1 MKLTVLKLRYFFVL
15 FLFASL
21 AQVSAQDSHEE
32 IPHNEIQFIE
42 NKGQWPSVVQ
52 FQSSV
57 SGGKLWIG
65 DSSILFQLQDLSDL
79 HKAHYDLKNVE
90 NPSVKSALIQQKFL
104 GSGTDKLLMKEG
116 RSIHYYNYFLGN
128 DSTKWT
134 HDVHAYSEV
143 EYEHFYP
150 DIHLLWESEKNA
162 LKYSFFVEPGANP
175 NEIRWSYAGEF
186 NSVRIRDGRLI
197 LKTAIGE
204 IIEQRPFAYQL
215 IDGKKSPVL
224 CSYKE
229 QEGIYSY
236 ELGKYDDEFPLVIDP
251 VLVFATYN
259 GSVSDNFGMTATY
272 GNDGSAYSAGMV
284 YGNNFPIPNANSFD
298 ISPNFTSI
306 AGSYGITDVFVTK
319 YNPTGTNMLWSAFLG
334 GGDMTQGTE
343 TAHSLICDSLNNIYV
358 FGATS
363 STNFPT
369 TAGAF
374 QTTHGGGTTGANF
387 LFNGVYF
394 SGQGTDM
401 YISKIASN
409 GQNLLASTY
418 VGGSDNDGVNY
429 RSTALPYNS
438 VAAYDSLTTNYGDQF
453 RGEIMLDSLN
463 NVYIASCTRSTN
475 FPTLN
480 AFQAVKSAGQDGV
493 IFKLNAAFS
502 SLLFSSYYGGNNSD
516 ACYSVKLDTLGA
528 IVFAGGTCSTNLLGT
543 SGAYQPSFQGGKTD
557 GFVVKLV
564 PSGTSIQKASYV
576 GASNYDQVFFVEID
590 RLNQIFLLGQSVG
603 GTFPV
608 NNAPYS
614 NPGSSQF
621 ILKLNPNLTTNLA
634 STVLGNGSPSI
645 NISPAA
651 FLVDICGN
659 MYVSGWGANILQS
672 VPISGMPISPNAF
685 QSTTTGFDFYL
696 MVVQNDF
703 SGLLYGSYIGG
714 SLAQEHV
721 DGGTSRFDKNGVVYQ
736 SVCGGCGAHSD
747 FPTSPGAWSS
757 SNNSSN
763 CNNLVFKFDFQLIPS
778 ASFTTNN
785 VAGCTDLTVDFQNTS
800 TQLDSYLWDFGNGD
814 TTSVIFNPSIT
825 YTQAG
830 TYNVNLYVTDSVCL
844 LTDTANIQVLVLD
857 SIQLNVLD
865 TISLCSSNPFELVAF
880 HNGTGTQFIWS
891 QSVNLT
897 NPLNNP
903 NDSTATVAT
912 PGWYFIEV
920 SNPYCSKMDSVFLA
934 FDVPLQAFFSIDDT
948 LGCAPFT
955 VNLNNSSTFTTDF
968 LWDLGNGT
976 LDSIN
981 FNPTVTFSNP
991 GTYSIQLTIS
1001 DSICLG
1007 QDSYSMA
1014 VQVSAPLLANLQDT
1028 IFLCQSVETTLTP
1041 ILTGLG
1047 TSYVW
1052 SNFADFGDTLNM
1064 DLQNPILSLVDPQN
1078 QTYYFQADNG
1088 YCSVIDSVHV
1098 SIFGE
1103 SIFIQSQDSIC
1114 ITSVL
1119 QLQALNNGSGSF
1131 TYLWSSPNVVISPN
1145 NQANAQCT
1153 LPGSQYVYLQ
1163 ATSPQG
1169 CVVLDSQFVYVST
1182 FNSGNVLA
1190 TANPNIIMPGGTTQ
1204 LTGIVPTNASF
1215 TWSPTF
1221 GMVNPSSLQSMV
1233 SPLETMIYTLTA
1245 TDGLC
1250 TKSDT
1255 AIVKVYEIV
1264 CDEPY
1269 VFVPNAFTPNGDQ
1282 ENDVL
1287 YVRGLWIEKCIL
1299 RIFDRWGELV
1309 FETTDQNYGWDGTY
1323 KGKKLDPDVFDYYLE
1338 VDCIGGSRNIVKGNI
1353 TLMK

>member
-1 MKLTVLKLRYFFVL
+1 MKLVVLKLRYFFVL

-21 AQVSAQDSHEE
+21 SQVFAQDLHEVTS
-32 IPHNEIQFIE
+32 HNEIQFIE

-57 SGGKLWIG
+57 SGGKVWIG

-79 HKAHYDLKNVE
+79 HKAHYDLKNVA
-90 NPSVKSALIQQKFL
+90 NPSIKSALIQQKFL

-116 RSIHYYNYFLGN
+116 RSTHYYNYFLGN

-134 HDVHAYSEV
+134 HDVHAYSQV

-186 NSVRIRDGRLI
+186 TSVRIRDGRLV

-204 IIEQRPFAYQL
+204 IIEQRPIAYQL
-215 IDGKKSPVL
+215 IDGKKIPVS
-224 CSYKE
+224 CSFQE

-319 YNPTGTNMLWSAFLG
+319 YNPSGTNMLWSAFLG

-369 TAGAF
+369 TAGAL
-374 QTTHGGGTTGANF
+374 QTTHGGGTSGANF
-387 LFNGVYF
+387 LYNGVYF
-394 SGQGTDM
+394 SGQGTDI

-453 RGEIMLDSLN
+453 RGEIMLDSLH

-480 AFQAVKSAGQDGV
+480 AFQPNKSVGQDGV
-493 IFKLNAAFS
+493 IFKLNASFS
-502 SLLFSSYYGGNNSD
+502 SLQFSSFYGGNNSD

-528 IVFAGGTCSTNLLGT
+528 IVFAGGTCSTNLTGT
-543 SGAYQPSFQGGKTD
+543 SGAYQAAFQGGKTD

-564 PSGTSIQKASYV
+564 PSGTGIQKASYV

-634 STVLGNGSPSI
+634 STVIGNGSPSI

-785 VAGCTDLTVDFQNTS
+785 VAGCADLTVNFQNTS

-814 TTSVIFNPSIT
+814 TTSVIFNPSVT

-830 TYNVNLYVTDSVCL
+830 SYNVNLYVTDSVCL

-891 QSVNLT
+891 QNANLS

-903 NDSTATVAT
+903 NDSTVFVST

-920 SNPYCSKMDSVFLA
+920 GNSYCSKLDSVYLE
-934 FDVPLQAFFSIDDT
+934 FDVPLQAFFSVSDT
-948 LGCAPFT
+948 LGCAPFVVT
-955 VNLNNSSTFTTDF
+955 LNNSSTFTTDF
-968 LWDLGNGT
+968 LWDFGNGVI
-976 LDSIN
+976 DSVN
-981 FNPTVTFSNP
+981 FNPTL
-991 GTYSIQLTIS
+991 TYSSPGSYQIQLTIS

-1007 QDSYSMA
+1007 QDTY
-1014 VQVSAPLLANLQDT
+1014 VLNIQVSAPLLVNLPDT
-1028 IFLCQSVETTLTP
+1028 IFLCESVETILTP
-1041 ILTGLG
+1041 IMTGSAA
-1047 TSYVW
+1047 SYLW
-1052 SNFADFGDTLNM
+1052 SNTDDFSDTLNV
-1064 DLQNPILSLVDPQN
+1064 DLQNPNLTLVDPQN

-1088 YCSVIDSVHV
+1088 YCSVIDSVHISV
-1098 SIFGE
+1098 FGE
-1103 SIFIQSQDSIC
+1103 SISIQCLDSIC
-1114 ITSVL
+1114 ITNVL
-1119 QLQALNNGSGSF
+1119 QLQAQNNGSGSF
-1131 TYLWSSPNVVISPN
+1131 TYLWSSPNVLINPN
-1145 NQANAQCT
+1145 NQATAQCT

-1182 FNSGNVLA
+1182 FTTGNVIA
-1190 TANPNIIMPGGTTQ
+1190 TANPNLIMPGGTTQ
-1204 LTGIVPTNASF
+1204 LTGLVPANANF
-1215 TWSPTF
+1215 TWSPT
-1221 GMVNPSSLQSMV
+1221 STMV
-1233 SPLETMIYTLTA
+1233 SPTSLTTNVSPTETTTYTLTA

-1255 AIVKVYEIV
+1255 ALVRVYEIV

-1269 VFVPNAFTPNGDQ
+1269 VFIPNAFTPNGDQ

-1287 YVRGLWIEKCIL
+1287 YVRGIWIEKCVL
-1299 RIFDRWGELV
+1299 RVFNRWGELV
-1309 FETTDQNYGWDGTY
+1309 FETTDQNIGWDGTF
-1323 KGKKLDPDVFDYYLE
+1323 KGKKLDPDVFDYYLD
-1338 VDCIGGSRNIVKGNI
+1338 VDCLGGSSTIIKGNV

>member
-1 MKLTVLKLRYFFVL
+1 MKLVVLNLRYFFVL
-15 FLFASL
+15 FTFASL
-21 AQVSAQDSHEE
+21 FQVCAQDSHEE
-32 IPHNEIQFIE
+32 TPHNEIQFIE

-57 SGGKLWIG
+57 AGGKLWIG

-90 NPSVKSALIQQKFL
+90 NPSLKSALIQQKFL
-104 GSGTDKLLMKEG
+104 GSKRDKVRSTEG
-116 RSIHYYNYFLGN
+116 RSAHYYNYFLGN

-134 HDVHAYSEV
+134 HDVHAYSKV
-143 EYEHFYP
+143 EYQHFYD

-175 NEIRWSYAGEF
+175 NEIRWSYSGEF
-186 NSVRIRDGRLI
+186 ASIRIRDGRLI
-197 LKTAIGE
+197 LKTVIGE
-204 IIEQRPFAYQL
+204 IIEQRPIAYQL
-215 IDGKKSPVL
+215 IDGKKIPVS
-224 CSYKE
+224 CSFKE
-229 QEGIYSY
+229 REGIYSY
-236 ELGKYDDEFPLVIDP
+236 ELGTYDDEFPLVVDP

-298 ISPNFTSI
+298 ISPEFTSI

-319 YNPTGTNMLWSAFLG
+319 YNPSGTNMLWSAFLG

-369 TAGAF
+369 SPGAF
-374 QTTHGGGTTGANF
+374 QATHGGGSFGANF
-387 LFNGVYF
+387 LYNGVYF
-394 SGQGTDM
+394 SNQGTDI
-401 YISKIASN
+401 YISKISSN

-429 RSTALPYNS
+429 RSTALPYNAAS
-438 VAAYDSLTTNYGDQF
+438 AYDSLTTNYGDQF

-475 FPTLN
+475 FPTFN
-480 AFQAVKSAGQDGV
+480 AFQPIKSAGQDGV
-493 IFKLNAAFS
+493 IFKLNASFS
-502 SLLFSSYYGGNNSD
+502 SLQFSSFYGGNNSD

-528 IVFAGGTCSTNLLGT
+528 IVFAGATCSTNLSGT
-543 SGAYQPSFQGGKTD
+543 SGAYQSSFQGGKTD

-576 GASNYDQVFFVEID
+576 GAANYDQVFFVEID

-634 STVLGNGSPSI
+634 STVIGNGSPSI

-763 CNNLVFKFDFQLIPS
+763 CNNLVFKFDFQLIPT

-785 VAGCTDLTVDFQNTS
+785 VAGCTDLTVNFQNTS

-814 TTSVIFNPSIT
+814 TTSVIFNPSVT

-830 TYNVNLYVTDSVCL
+830 SYNVNLYVTDSVCL

-865 TISLCSSNPFELVAF
+865 TISLCSSNPFELIAF

-891 QSVNLT
+891 QNANLS

-903 NDSTATVAT
+903 NDSTVTVST
-912 PGWYFIEV
+912 PGWYYIEV
-920 SNPYCSKMDSVFLA
+920 NNPYCSKLDSVYLE
-934 FDVPLQAFFSIDDT
+934 FDVPLQAFFSVSDT
-948 LGCAPFT
+948 MGCAPYVLT
-955 VNLNNSSTFTTDF
+955 LNNSSTFTTDF
-968 LWDLGNGT
+968 LWDFGNGAV
-976 LDSIN
+976 DSVN
-981 FNPTVTFSNP
+981 FNPTLTFSSP
-991 GTYSIQLTIS
+991 GTYEIQLTIS

-1007 QDSYSMA
+1007 QDTYA
-1014 VQVSAPLLANLQDT
+1014 LTIQVSAPLLVNLPDT
-1028 IFLCQSVETTLTP
+1028 IFLCQSAETILTP
-1041 ILTGLG
+1041 IITGSA

-1052 SNFADFGDTLNM
+1052 SNFADFTDTLNA
-1064 DLQNPILSLVDPQN
+1064 DLQNPILTLVDPQN
-1078 QTYYFQADNG
+1078 QTYYFQAYNG
-1088 YCSVIDSVHV
+1088 YCSVIDSVHISV
-1098 SIFGE
+1098 FGE
-1103 SIFIQSQDSIC
+1103 SISIQCLDSIC
-1114 ITSVL
+1114 ITDVL
-1119 QLQALNNGSGSF
+1119 QLQALNNGTGSF
-1131 TYLWSSPNVVISPN
+1131 TYLWSSPNVLINPN
-1145 NQANAQCT
+1145 NQATAQCI
-1153 LPGSQYVYLQ
+1153 LPGSQYIYLQ

-1182 FNSGNVLA
+1182 FNTGNVNA
-1190 TANPNIIMPGGTTQ
+1190 TANPNLIMPGGSTQ
-1204 LTGIVPTNASF
+1204 LTGIVPTNANF
-1215 TWSPTF
+1215 TWSPTS
-1221 GMVNPSSLQSMV
+1221 MMV
-1233 SPLETMIYTLTA
+1233 SPTSLTTNVSPAETTTYTLTA

-1255 AIVKVYEIV
+1255 ALVRVYEIV

-1287 YVRGLWIEKCIL
+1287 YVRGIWIEKCIF
-1299 RIFDRWGELV
+1299 RVFNRWGELV
-1309 FETTDQNYGWDGTY
+1309 FETTDQNIGWDGTF
-1323 KGKKLDPDVFDYYLE
+1323 KGKKLDPDVFDYYLD
-1338 VDCIGGSRNIVKGNI
+1338 VDCLGGLHTIIKGNV

>member
-1 MKLTVLKLRYFFVL
+1 ML

>member
-1 MKLTVLKLRYFFVL
+1 MKLVDLKVRFFLV
-15 FLFASL
+15 FFMFASL
-21 AQVSAQDSHEE
+21 YQVYAQESHEAM
-32 IPHNEIQFIE
+32 PHNEIQFIE
-42 NKGQWPSVVQ
+42 NKGQWPSVVH
-52 FQSSV
+52 FQSAV

-90 NPSVKSALIQQKFL
+90 NPSLKSALIQQKFL
-104 GSGTDKLLMKEG
+104 GSRQDKLLSTEG
-116 RSIHYYNYFLGN
+116 RSTHYYNYFLGN

-134 HDVHAYSEV
+134 HDVHAYSKL
-143 EYEHFYP
+143 EYEHFYA

-175 NEIRWSYAGEF
+175 NEIRWTYSGEYA
-186 NSVRIRDGRLI
+186 SIRIRDGRLI

-204 IIEQRPFAYQL
+204 IIEHRPIAYQL
-215 IDGKKSPVL
+215 INGKKIPVS
-224 CSYKE
+224 CSFQE
-229 QEGIYSY
+229 QEGSYGY
-236 ELGKYDDEFPLVIDP
+236 ELGKYNKEYPLVIDP

-298 ISPNFTSI
+298 ITPNFTSV
-306 AGSYGITDVFVTK
+306 AGSNGITDVFVTK
-319 YNPTGTNMLWSAFLG
+319 YSSDGTNMLWSAFLG

-369 TAGAF
+369 TPGAF
-374 QTTHGGGTTGANF
+374 QSTHGGGTPGANF
-387 LFNGVYF
+387 SFNGVFF
-394 SGQGTDM
+394 SGQGTDI
-401 YISKIASN
+401 YISKISSN
-409 GQNLLASTY
+409 GQSLLASTY

-453 RGEIMLDSLN
+453 RGEIILDSLN
-463 NVYIASCTRSTN
+463 NVYIASCTRSAN

-480 AFQAVKSAGQDGV
+480 AFQATKAAGQDGV
-493 IFKLNAAFS
+493 IFKLNPSFSNLQFS
-502 SLLFSSYYGGNNSD
+502 SFYGGNNSD

-528 IVFAGGTCSTNLLGT
+528 IVFAGATCSNNLLGT
-543 SGAYQPSFQGGKTD
+543 SGAYQSNFQGGKTD
-557 GFVVKLV
+557 GFVVKLF
-564 PSGTSIQKASYV
+564 PTGTSIQKASYV
-576 GASNYDQVFFVEID
+576 GSANYDQVFFVEID

-621 ILKLNPNLTTNLA
+621 ILKLNPSLTTNLA
-634 STVLGNGSPSI
+634 STVIGNGSPSI

-672 VPISGMPISPNAF
+672 APISGMPISPNAF

-696 MVVQNDF
+696 MVIQNDF

-785 VAGCTDLTVDFQNTS
+785 VAGCTDLTVNFQNTS

-814 TTSVIFNPSIT
+814 TTSIIFNPSVT
-825 YTQAG
+825 FTQAG
-830 TYNVNLYVTDSVCL
+830 SYNVNLYVTDSVCL

-865 TISLCSSNPFELVAF
+865 TISLCSSNPFSLVAF

-891 QSVNLT
+891 QSPNLT

-903 NDSTATVAT
+903 NDSVIVVST

-920 SNPYCSKMDSVFLA
+920 SNPYCSKLDSVFLA
-934 FDVPLQAFFSIDDT
+934 FDVPLQAFFSINDS

-955 VNLNNSSTFTTDF
+955 VTLNNSSTFTTDF
-968 LWDLGNGT
+968 IWDLGNGT
-976 LDSIN
+976 FDSVN
-981 FNPTVTFSNP
+981 FNPTVTFTNP
-991 GTYSIQLTIS
+991 GTYQILLNIS

-1007 QDSYSMA
+1007 QDSYSVT
-1014 VQVSAPLLANLQDT
+1014 VQVSSPLLVNLPDT

-1041 ILTGLG
+1041 ILTGSA

-1052 SNFADFGDTLNM
+1052 SNFADFSDTLNV
-1064 DLQNPILSLVDPQN
+1064 DIQNPNLNLVDPQN

-1088 YCSVIDSVHV
+1088 YCSVIDSVHI

-1103 SIFIQSQDSIC
+1103 AISIQCLDSIC
-1114 ITSVL
+1114 ITNVL

-1131 TYLWSSPNVVISPN
+1131 TYLWSSPNVLINPN
-1145 NQANAQCT
+1145 NQATAQCT

-1182 FNSGNVLA
+1182 FSNGNVLA
-1190 TANPNIIMPGGTTQ
+1190 TANPNLIMPGGITQ
-1204 LTGIVPTNASF
+1204 LTGIVPANASF
-1215 TWSPTF
+1215 IWSPTTN
-1221 GMVNPSSLQSMV
+1221 MLNPNSLLTNV
-1233 SPLETMIYTLTA
+1233 SPTETITYTLTA
-1245 TDGLC
+1245 SDGLC

-1287 YVRGLWIEKCIL
+1287 YVRGIWIEKFVL

-1309 FETTDQNYGWDGTY
+1309 FETSDQSIGWDGTF
-1323 KGKKLDPDVFDYYLE
+1323 KGKKLDPDVFDFYLD
-1338 VDCIGGSRNIVKGNI
+1338 VDCLGGLHTIIKGNV

>member
-1 MKLTVLKLRYFFVL
+1 ML

-21 AQVSAQDSHEE
+21 FKVYAQDSHEDT
-32 IPHNEIQFIE
+32 PHNEIKFIE

-79 HKAHYDLKNVE
+79 HKAHYDLKNVD
-90 NPSVKSALIQQKFL
+90 NPSLKSALIQQKFL
-104 GSGTDKLLMKEG
+104 GSKTDKLLFKEG
-116 RSIHYYNYFLGN
+116 RSAHYYNYFLGN

-134 HDVHAYSEV
+134 HDVHAYAKV
-143 EYEHFYP
+143 EYQHFYT

-162 LKYSFFVEPGANP
+162 MKYSFFVEPGANP
-175 NEIRWSYAGEF
+175 NEIRWSYSGEF
-186 NSVRIRDGRLI
+186 TSVRIRDGRLI

-204 IIEQRPFAYQL
+204 IIEQRPIAYQL
-215 IDGKKSPVL
+215 IDGKKIPVS
-224 CSYKE
+224 CSFQV

-236 ELGKYDDEFPLVIDP
+236 ALGKYDDEFPMVIDP

-374 QTTHGGGTTGANF
+374 QATHGGGSFGANF
-387 LFNGVYF
+387 LYNGVYF
-394 SGQGTDM
+394 SNQGTDI
-401 YISKIASN
+401 YISKISSN

-438 VAAYDSLTTNYGDQF
+438 VSAYDSLTTNYGDQF

-493 IFKLNAAFS
+493 IFKLNASFSNLQFS
-502 SLLFSSYYGGNNSD
+502 SFYGGNNSD

-528 IVFAGGTCSTNLLGT
+528 IVFAGGTCSTNLTGT
-543 SGAYQPSFQGGKTD
+543 SGAFQSSFQGGKTD

-634 STVLGNGSPSI
+634 STVIGNGSPSI

-763 CNNLVFKFDFQLIPS
+763 CNNLVFKFDFQLIPT

-814 TTSVIFNPSIT
+814 TTSVIFNPSVT

-830 TYNVNLYVTDSVCL
+830 SYNVNLYVTDSVCL

-891 QSVNLT
+891 QNVNLS

-903 NDSTATVAT
+903 NDSTVTVST
-912 PGWYFIEV
+912 PGWYYIEV
-920 SNPYCSKMDSVFLA
+920 SNPYCSKLDSVFLA
-934 FDVPLQAFFSIDDT
+934 FDVPLQANFSLGDS

-955 VNLNNSSTFTTDF
+955 VTLNNSSTFTTDF

-976 LDSIN
+976 VDSVN
-981 FNPTVTFSNP
+981 FNPTVTFSSP
-991 GTYSIQLTIS
+991 GIYSIQLMIS

-1007 QDSYSMA
+1007 QDSYSMT
-1014 VQVSAPLLANLQDT
+1014 VEVSAPLLVNLPDT

-1041 ILTGLG
+1041 ILTGSAATFL
-1047 TSYVW
+1047 W
-1052 SNFADFGDTLNM
+1052 SNFANFSDTLNV
-1064 DLQNPILSLVDPQN
+1064 DLQNPNLTLVDPQN
-1078 QTYYFQADNG
+1078 QAYYFQADNG
-1088 YCSVIDSVHV
+1088 YCSVIDSVHI

-1103 SIFIQSQDSIC
+1103 SISIQCLDSIC
-1114 ITSVL
+1114 ITNVL

-1131 TYLWSSPNVVISPN
+1131 TYLWSSPNVLINPD
-1145 NQANAQCT
+1145 NQATAQCT

-1169 CVVLDSQFVYVST
+1169 CFVLDSQFVYVST
-1182 FNSGNVLA
+1182 FNSGNVIA
-1190 TANPNIIMPGGTTQ
+1190 TANPNLIMPGGITQ
-1204 LTGIVPTNASF
+1204 LTGVVPANANF
-1215 TWSPTF
+1215 TWSPTAT
-1221 GMVNPSSLQSMV
+1221 MV
-1233 SPLETMIYTLTA
+1233 SPTSLTTNVSPGETTTYTLTA

-1255 AIVKVYEIV
+1255 ALVRVYEIV
-1264 CDEPY
+1264 CDQPY

-1287 YVRGLWIEKCIL
+1287 YVRGIWIEKFVF

-1309 FETTDQNYGWDGTY
+1309 FETTDQSIGWDGTY
-1323 KGKKLDPDVFDYYLE
+1323 KGKKLDPDVFDYYLD
-1338 VDCIGGSRNIVKGNI
+1338 VDCLGGSSNIIKGNI

>member
-1 MKLTVLKLRYFFVL
+1 MKLHVLKLRFL
-15 FLFASL
+15 FLLILFASL
-21 AQVSAQDSHEE
+21 FQVTAQDSHEE
-32 IPHNEIQFIE
+32 MPHNEIQFIE

-65 DSSILFQLQDLSDL
+65 DSSILFQLQDFSDL
-79 HKAHYDLKNVE
+79 HKAHFDLKNVAD
-90 NPSVKSALIQQKFL
+90 PSLKSALIQQKFL
-104 GSGTDKLLMKEG
+104 GSNSEKLIYKKG
-116 RSIHYYNYFLGN
+116 RSTHYYNYFLGN
-128 DSTKWT
+128 DSTKWA
-134 HDVHAYSEV
+134 HDVHAYSQV
-143 EYEHFYP
+143 EYGHFYA

-162 LKYSFFVEPGANP
+162 LKYSFFVEPGGNP
-175 NEIRWSYAGEF
+175 KEIRWSYAGEF
-186 NSVRIRDGRLI
+186 NSIRIRDGRLI

-204 IIEQRPFAYQL
+204 IIEQRPIAYQL
-215 IDGKKSPVL
+215 MDGKKIPVS
-224 CSYKE
+224 CSFQE
-229 QEGIYSY
+229 HEGIYSY
-236 ELGKYDDEFPLVIDP
+236 ELGKYDDEFPIVIDP

-272 GNDGSAYSAGMV
+272 GNDGSAYSAGMI

-319 YNPTGTNMLWSAFLG
+319 YNPSGTNMLWSAFLG

-369 TAGAF
+369 TPGAF
-374 QTTHGGGTTGANF
+374 QSTHGGGSFGANF
-387 LFNGVYF
+387 LYNGVYF
-394 SGQGTDM
+394 SNQGTDI

-463 NVYIASCTRSTN
+463 NVYIASCTRSAN

-480 AFQAVKSAGQDGV
+480 AFQANKSAGQDGV
-493 IFKLNAAFS
+493 IFKLNATFTNLQFS
-502 SLLFSSYYGGNNSD
+502 SFYGGNNSD

-528 IVFAGGTCSTNLLGT
+528 IVFAGGTCSNNLLGT
-543 SGAYQPSFQGGKTD
+543 NGAYQSNFQGGKTD
-557 GFVVKLV
+557 GFVVKLNPV
-564 PSGTSIQKASYV
+564 GSAIQKASYV
-576 GASNYDQVFFVEID
+576 GASSYDQVFFVEID

-634 STVLGNGSPSI
+634 STVIGNGSPSI

-685 QSTTTGFDFYL
+685 QSSTTGFDFYL

-714 SLAQEHV
+714 PLSHEHV
-721 DGGTSRFDKNGVVYQ
+721 DGGTSRFDKKGVVYQ

-747 FPTSPGAWSS
+747 FPTSAGAWSS
-757 SNNSSN
+757 TNNSSN

-785 VAGCTDLTVDFQNTS
+785 VAGCTDLTVNFQNTS

-814 TTSVIFNPSIT
+814 TTSVVFNPAVT

-830 TYNVNLYVTDSVCL
+830 SYMVNLYVTDSVCL
-844 LTDTANIQVLVLD
+844 LTDTAQIQVTVLD
-857 SIQLNVLD
+857 AIQLNLLD
-865 TISLCSSNPFELVAF
+865 TISLCSSNPFELIAY

-891 QSVNLT
+891 QHSNLS
-897 NPLNNP
+897 NPLNVP
-903 NDSTATVAT
+903 NDSTIVVSTS
-912 PGWYFIEV
+912 GWYYIQVANAF
-920 SNPYCSKMDSVFLA
+920 CSKMDSVYLE
-934 FDVPLQAFFSIDDT
+934 FDVPLQAFFSVSDSM
-948 LGCAPFT
+948 GCAPFVLT
-955 VNLNNSSTFTTDF
+955 LNNSSTFTSDF
-968 LWDLGNGT
+968 QWDFGNGT
-976 LDSIN
+976 VDSTN
-981 FNPTVTFSNP
+981 YAPTVTFTNP
-991 GTYSIQLTIS
+991 GTYQILLNIS

-1007 QDSYSMA
+1007 QDSYA
-1014 VQVSAPLLANLQDT
+1014 LTVQVSAPLLVNLPDT
-1028 IFLCQSVETTLTP
+1028 IFLCQSIDTTLIP
-1041 ILTGLG
+1041 NISGLA
-1047 TSYVW
+1047 SQFIW
-1052 SNFADFGDTLNM
+1052 SNFADFTDTLNPNI
-1064 DLQNPILSLVDPQN
+1064 QNPNLYLVDPQIQN
-1078 QTYYFQADNG
+1078 YYFQAYNG
-1088 YCSVIDSVHV
+1088 FCQVTDSVHI
-1098 SIFGE
+1098 SIFSE
-1103 SIFIQSQDSIC
+1103 SVTIQCADSIC
-1114 ITSVL
+1114 ISNLL
-1119 QLQALNNGSGSF
+1119 QLQASNNGSASF
-1131 TYLWSSPNVVISPN
+1131 TYAWSSPNVLINPS
-1145 NQANAQCT
+1145 NQATAQCT

-1182 FNSGNVLA
+1182 FNQGTVLA
-1190 TANPNIIMPGGTTQ
+1190 TFNPNIVMPGGSAQ
-1204 LTGIVPTNASF
+1204 LTGVVPANANF
-1215 TWSPTF
+1215 TWSPSV
-1221 GMVNPSSLQSMV
+1221 GMLNPTSLQTLV

-1255 AIVKVYEIV
+1255 ALVRVYEIV

-1287 YVRGLWIEKCIL
+1287 YVRGIWIEKFVF

-1309 FETTDQNYGWDGTY
+1309 FETTDQSVGWDGTY
-1323 KGKKLDPDVFDYYLE
+1323 KGKKLDPDVFDYYLD
-1338 VDCIGGSRNIVKGNI
+1338 VDCLGGSTNIIKGNVS
-1353 TLMK
+1353 LMK

>member
-1 MKLTVLKLRYFFVL
+1 MKLLVLKLRYFFVL

-21 AQVSAQDSHEE
+21 YQVSAQDSHEGT
-32 IPHNEIQFIE
+32 PHNEIQFIE
-42 NKGQWPSVVQ
+42 NKGQWPSVVH
-52 FQSSV
+52 FQSAV

-79 HKAHYDLKNVE
+79 HKAHFDLKNVE
-90 NPSVKSALIQQKFL
+90 NPSLKSALIQQKFI
-104 GSGTDKLLMKEG
+104 GSKSDKV
-116 RSIHYYNYFLGN
+116 RSVEAPSAHYYNYFLGS
-128 DSTKWT
+128 DSTKWA
-134 HDVHAYSEV
+134 HKVHSYSKV
-143 EYEHFYP
+143 EYQHFYS

-162 LKYSFFVEPGANP
+162 LKYSFFLEPGANP
-175 NEIRWSYAGEF
+175 NEIRWSYSGEF

-197 LKTAIGE
+197 LKTSIGE
-204 IIEQRPFAYQL
+204 IIEQRPVAYQI
-215 IDGKKSPVL
+215 IDGRKVTVS
-224 CSYKE
+224 CTFIE
-229 QEGIYSY
+229 REGVYGY
-236 ELGKYDDEFPLVIDP
+236 ELGNYNVEIPLVIDP

-272 GNDGSAYSAGMV
+272 GNDGSAYSAGMI

-298 ISPNFTSI
+298 ISPNFTSV

-319 YNPTGTNMLWSAFLG
+319 YNSTGTNMLWSAFLG

-369 TAGAF
+369 TPGAF
-374 QTTHGGGTTGANF
+374 QSTHGGGSFGANF
-387 LFNGVYF
+387 LYNGVYF
-394 SGQGTDM
+394 SNQGTDI
-401 YISKIASN
+401 YISKISAN

-429 RSTALPYNS
+429 RSTALPYNT
-438 VAAYDSLTTNYGDQF
+438 VTAYDSLTTNYGDQF
-453 RGEIMLDSLN
+453 RGEIMLDSMN
-463 NVYIASCTRSTN
+463 NVLVASCSRSSN
-475 FPTLN
+475 FPVLN

-493 IFKLNAAFS
+493 IFKLNSSFS
-502 SLLFSSYYGGNNSD
+502 SLQFSSFYGGNNSD

-528 IVFAGGTCSTNLLGT
+528 IVFAGGTCSTNLAGT
-543 SGAYQPSFQGGKTD
+543 TGAYQSNFQGGKTD

-603 GTFPV
+603 GNFPV

-634 STVLGNGSPSI
+634 STVIGNGSPSI

-685 QSTTTGFDFYL
+685 QSSTTGFDFYL

-714 SLAQEHV
+714 ALAQEHV

-736 SVCGGCGAHSD
+736 SVCGGCGANSD

-757 SNNSSN
+757 TNNSSN

-785 VAGCTDLTVDFQNTS
+785 VAGCTDLTVNFQNTS
-800 TQLDSYLWDFGNGD
+800 TQLDAYLWDFGNGD
-814 TTSVIFNPSIT
+814 TTSIVFNPIVT
-825 YTQAG
+825 YTQPG
-830 TYNVNLYVTDSVCL
+830 MYMVNLYVTDSVCL
-844 LTDTANIQVLVLD
+844 LTDTAQIQVTVLD
-857 SIQLNVLD
+857 SIQLNLLD
-865 TISLCSSNPFELVAF
+865 TISLCSSNPFELIAF

-891 QSVNLT
+891 QNANLS
-897 NPLNNP
+897 NPLNTP
-903 NDSTATVAT
+903 NDSTIVVSI
-912 PGWYFIEV
+912 PGWYYVEV
-920 SNPYCSKMDSVFLA
+920 ANAYCSKMDSVYLE
-934 FDVPLQAFFSIDDT
+934 FDVPLQAFFSISDS
-948 LGCAPFT
+948 LGCAPFVLT
-955 VNLNNSSTFTTDF
+955 LNNSSTFTTDF
-968 LWDLGNGT
+968 LWNFGNGT
-976 LDSIN
+976 IDSTN
-981 FNPTVTFSNP
+981 YSPTVTYTIP
-991 GTYSIQLTIS
+991 GTYQVQLTIS

-1007 QDSYSMA
+1007 QDNYLLT
-1014 VQVSAPLLANLQDT
+1014 VQVSAPLTVSLPDT
-1028 IFLCQSVETTLTP
+1028 LFLCQSIDTTLIP
-1041 ILTGLG
+1041 IISGTGNNFL
-1047 TSYVW
+1047 W
-1052 SNFADFGDTLNM
+1052 SNVANFSDTINTNF
-1064 DLQNPILSLVDPQN
+1064 QNPNLYLVDPQN

-1088 YCSVIDSVHV
+1088 YCTVVDSVHISIFSESV
-1098 SIFGE
+1098 SI
-1103 SIFIQSQDSIC
+1103 QCLDSIC
-1114 ITSVL
+1114 STNPL
-1119 QLQALNNGSGSF
+1119 LLQAQTNGTGSF
-1131 TYLWSSPNVVISPN
+1131 SLLWSSPNVLINPN
-1145 NQANAQCT
+1145 NQTTAQCI

-1169 CVVLDSQFVYVST
+1169 CVVLDSQFVYVSM
-1182 FNSGNVLA
+1182 FNQGNVLA
-1190 TANPNIIMPGGTTQ
+1190 TADPNLIMPGGTTQ

-1215 TWSPTF
+1215 TWSPTAT
-1221 GMVNPSSLQSMV
+1221 MVNPTSLSTNV
-1233 SPLETMIYTLTA
+1233 SPTETTTYTLTA

-1255 AIVKVYEIV
+1255 ALVKVYEIV
-1264 CDEPY
+1264 CDDPY

-1287 YVRGLWIEKCIL
+1287 YVRGIWIEKCVL

-1309 FETTDQNYGWDGTY
+1309 FETTDQNIGWDGTF
-1323 KGKKLDPDVFDYYLE
+1323 KGKKLDLDVFDYYLDVE
-1338 VDCIGGSRNIVKGNI
+1338 CLGGLHNIIKGNI

>member
-1 MKLTVLKLRYFFVL
+1 MKLVVLNLRYFFVL

-21 AQVSAQDSHEE
+21 YQVSAQDSHEGTA
-32 IPHNEIQFIE
+32 HNEIQFIE
-42 NKGQWPSVVQ
+42 NKGQWPSVVH

-79 HKAHYDLKNVE
+79 HKAHFDLKNVE
-90 NPSVKSALIQQKFL
+90 NPSLKSALIQQKFI
-104 GSGTDKLLMKEG
+104 GSRSDKVLSAEG
-116 RSIHYYNYFLGN
+116 NSTHYYNYFLGS

-134 HDVHAYSEV
+134 SNVHSYSKV
-143 EYEHFYP
+143 QYQHFYSN
-150 DIHLLWESEKNA
+150 IHLLWESEKNA

-175 NEIRWSYAGEF
+175 NEIRWSYSGEF

-197 LKTAIGE
+197 LKTTIGE
-204 IIEQRPFAYQL
+204 IIEQRPVAFQI
-215 IDGKKSPVL
+215 IDGKKIFVS
-224 CSYKE
+224 CAFRDR
-229 QEGIYSY
+229 EGVYGY
-236 ELGKYDDEFPLVIDP
+236 EIGNYNEEIPLVIDP

-369 TAGAF
+369 TSGAF
-374 QTTHGGGTTGANF
+374 QTTHGGGTAGANF
-387 LFNGVYF
+387 LYNGVYF
-394 SGQGTDM
+394 STQGTDM

-429 RSTALPYNS
+429 RSTALPYNAAS
-438 VAAYDSLTTNYGDQF
+438 AYDSLTTNYGDQF

-463 NVYIASCTRSTN
+463 NVFIASCTRSTN

-480 AFQAVKSAGQDGV
+480 AFQAAKSAGQDGV
-493 IFKLNAAFS
+493 IFKLNANFSNLQFS
-502 SLLFSSYYGGNNSD
+502 SFYGGNNSD

-528 IVFAGGTCSTNLLGT
+528 IVFAGGTCSTNLSGT
-543 SGAYQPSFQGGKTD
+543 SGAYQSTFQGGKTD

-564 PSGTSIQKASYV
+564 PTGTSIQKASYV

-634 STVLGNGSPSI
+634 STVIGNGSPSI

-685 QSTTTGFDFYL
+685 QPTTTGFDFYL

-714 SLAQEHV
+714 PLAHEHV

-757 SNNSSN
+757 TNNSSN

-785 VAGCTDLTVDFQNTS
+785 LAGCTDLTVNFQNTS

-814 TTSVIFNPSIT
+814 TTSVIFNPFVT

-830 TYNVNLYVTDSVCL
+830 SYNVNLYVTDSVCL

-891 QSVNLT
+891 QSINLT
-897 NPLNNP
+897 NPLNAP
-903 NDSTATVAT
+903 NDSTATVST
-912 PGWYFIEV
+912 PGWYYIEV
-920 SNPYCSKMDSVFLA
+920 SNPYCSKLDSVFLA
-934 FDVPLQAFFSIDDT
+934 FDVPLQAIFSIDDS
-948 LGCAPFT
+948 LGCAPFS
-955 VNLNNSSTFTTDF
+955 VSLNNSSTFTTDF
-968 LWDLGNGT
+968 LWDFGNGV
-976 LDSIN
+976 LDSVN
-981 FNPTVTFSNP
+981 FNPTVTFTNP
-991 GTYSIQLTIS
+991 GTYQILLNIS

-1007 QDSYSMA
+1007 QDSYSMT
-1014 VQVSAPLLANLQDT
+1014 VQVSAPLLVNLPDT
-1028 IFLCQSVETTLTP
+1028 IFLCQSVDTTLVPT
-1041 ILTGLG
+1041 ITGSA
-1047 TSYVW
+1047 TNFIW
-1052 SNFADFGDTLNM
+1052 SNFADFSDTLNSVI
-1064 DLQNPILSLVDPQN
+1064 QNPDLYLVDPQN
-1078 QTYYFQADNG
+1078 QTYYFQAGNG
-1088 YCSVIDSVHV
+1088 YCSVTDSVFV
-1098 SIFGE
+1098 SIFNQ
-1103 SIFIQSQDSIC
+1103 SISIQSLDSIC

-1119 QLQALNNGSGSF
+1119 QLQALNNGAGSF
-1131 TYLWSSPNVVISPN
+1131 NYVWSSPNVLISPN
-1145 NQANAQCT
+1145 NQATAQCT

-1182 FNSGNVLA
+1182 FNNGNVLA
-1190 TANPNIIMPGGTTQ
+1190 TANPNLIMPGGTTQ
-1204 LTGIVPTNASF
+1204 LTGIVPANANF
-1215 TWSPTF
+1215 TWSPTAT
-1221 GMVNPSSLQSMV
+1221 MV
-1233 SPLETMIYTLTA
+1233 SPTSLTSIVSPVETTSYTLTA

-1264 CDEPY
+1264 CDDPY

-1287 YVRGLWIEKCIL
+1287 YVRGIWIEKCVL

-1309 FETTDQNYGWDGTY
+1309 FETTDQNIGWDGTF
-1323 KGKKLDPDVFDYYLE
+1323 KGKKLDPDVFDYYLDVE
-1338 VDCIGGSRNIVKGNI
+1338 CLGGLHNIIKGNI

>member
-1 MKLTVLKLRYFFVL
+1 MKLLGLKMRYFFVFL
-15 FLFASL
+15 LFASL
-21 AQVSAQDSHEE
+21 FQVYAQDAPEE
-32 IPHNEIQFIE
+32 MPHNEIQFIE
-42 NKGQWPSVVQ
+42 NKGQWPTVVH
-52 FQSSV
+52 FQSAV

-79 HKAHYDLKNVE
+79 HKAHFDLKSIE
-90 NPSVKSALIQQKFL
+90 NPSLKSALIQQKFI
-104 GSGTDKLLMKEG
+104 GSNSDKVRSLEG
-116 RSIHYYNYFLGN
+116 RSAHYYNYFLGN

-134 HDVHAYSEV
+134 HDVHTYSKV
-143 EYEHFYP
+143 QYQHFYS
-150 DIHLLWESEKNA
+150 DIHLLWESEKNT
-162 LKYSFFVEPGANP
+162 LKYSFLVEPGADPTKIQWNY
-175 NEIRWSYAGEF
+175 SGEYT
-186 NSVRIRDGRLI
+186 SIKIRDGRLV
-197 LKTAIGE
+197 LKTTIGE
-204 IIEQRPFAYQL
+204 IIEQRPVAYQI
-215 IDGKKSPVL
+215 IDGKKITVS
-224 CSYKE
+224 CAFSEREHTYA
-229 QEGIYSY
+229 Y
-236 ELGKYDDEFPLVIDP
+236 ELGKYNKEFPLVIDP

-319 YNPTGTNMLWSAFLG
+319 YSPDGTNMLWSAFLG

-369 TAGAF
+369 TPGAF
-374 QTTHGGGTTGANF
+374 QSTHGGGTTGANF
-387 LFNGVYF
+387 LYNGVYF
-394 SGQGTDM
+394 SGQGTDI
-401 YISKIASN
+401 YISKISSN

-463 NVYIASCTRSTN
+463 NVYVASCTRSTN

-480 AFQAVKSAGQDGV
+480 AFQATKSAGQDGV
-493 IFKLNAAFS
+493 IFKLNPSFSNLQFS
-502 SLLFSSYYGGNNSD
+502 SFYGGNNSD

-528 IVFAGGTCSTNLLGT
+528 IVFAGGTCSNNLLGT
-543 SGAYQPSFQGGKTD
+543 SGAYQSNFLGGKTD
-557 GFVVKLV
+557 GFIVKLT
-564 PSGTSIQKASYV
+564 PSGTSIQKASYIGSV
-576 GASNYDQVFFVEID
+576 YYDQVFFVEID

-621 ILKLNPNLTTNLA
+621 ILKLNPTLTTNLA
-634 STVLGNGSPSI
+634 STVIGNGSTSI

-714 SLAQEHV
+714 ALAHEHV

-757 SNNSSN
+757 TNNSSN

-785 VAGCTDLTVDFQNTS
+785 VAGCTDLTVNFQNTS

-844 LTDTANIQVLVLD
+844 LTDTAHIQVLVLD
-857 SIQLNVLD
+857 SIELNVLD
-865 TISLCSSNPFELVAF
+865 TISLCSSNQFSLVAF

-891 QSVNLT
+891 QSPNLT

-903 NDSTATVAT
+903 NDSIAVVST
-912 PGWYFIEV
+912 PGWYYIEV
-920 SNPYCSKMDSVFLA
+920 SNSYCSKMDSVFLA
-934 FDVPLQAFFSIDDT
+934 FDVPLQAFFSIDDS

-955 VNLNNSSTFTTDF
+955 VSLNNSSTFTTDF
-968 LWDLGNGT
+968 VWNFGNG
-976 LDSIN
+976 LQDSVN
-981 FNPTVTFSNP
+981 FNPSVTFSNP
-991 GTYSIQLTIS
+991 GTYQIQLNIS

-1007 QDSYSMA
+1007 QDSYSMT
-1014 VQVSAPLLANLQDT
+1014 VQVSSPLMVNLPDS
-1028 IFLCQSVETTLTP
+1028 IFLCQSIDTTLIP
-1041 ILTGLG
+1041 NITGTA
-1047 TSYVW
+1047 TSFVW
-1052 SNFADFGDTLNM
+1052 SNFSDFGDTLNTV
-1064 DLQNPILSLVDPQN
+1064 LQNPNLYLVDPQN
-1078 QTYYFQADNG
+1078 QTYYFKAGNG
-1088 YCSVIDSVHV
+1088 YCSVTDSVFV
-1098 SIFGE
+1098 SIFNE
-1103 SIFIQSQDSIC
+1103 AVSIQSQDSIC

-1131 TYLWSSPNVVISPN
+1131 NYVWSSPNVVISPN

-1163 ATSPQG
+1163 ATSLQG
-1169 CVVLDSQFVYVST
+1169 CVVLDSQYVYVST

-1190 TANPNIIMPGGTTQ
+1190 TANPNIVMPGGSTQ
-1204 LTGIVPTNASF
+1204 LTGIVPANASF
-1215 TWSPTF
+1215 TWSPTTN
-1221 GMVNPSSLQSMV
+1221 MLNPNSLLTNV
-1233 SPLETMIYTLTA
+1233 SPTETTTYTLTA
-1245 TDGLC
+1245 TDGIC

-1255 AIVKVYEIV
+1255 TIVKVYEIV

-1269 VFVPNAFTPNGDQ
+1269 VFVPNAFTPNGDK

-1287 YVRGLWIEKCIL
+1287 YVRGIWIEKFVL

-1309 FETTDQNYGWDGTY
+1309 FETTDQSIGWDGTF
-1323 KGKKLDPDVFDYYLE
+1323 KGKKLDPDVFDYYLD
-1338 VDCIGGSRNIVKGNI
+1338 VDCLGGLHNIIKGNV

>member
-1 MKLTVLKLRYFFVL
+1 MKLVVLKLRCFFVL
-15 FLFASL
+15 FAFASL
-21 AQVSAQDSHEE
+21 FQVSAQDSHEE
-32 IPHNEIQFIE
+32 TPHNEIQFIE

-90 NPSVKSALIQQKFL
+90 NPSLKSALIQQKFL
-104 GSGTDKLLMKEG
+104 GSKRDKVRSTEG
-116 RSIHYYNYFLGN
+116 RSTHYYNYFLGN

-134 HDVHAYSEV
+134 HDVHGYSKL
-143 EYEHFYP
+143 EYEHFYA

-175 NEIRWSYAGEF
+175 NEIRWNYSGEF
-186 NSVRIRDGRLI
+186 TSVRIRDGRLV

-204 IIEQRPFAYQL
+204 IIEQRPIAHQL
-215 IDGKKSPVL
+215 IDGKKIPVS
-224 CSYKE
+224 CSFQE
-229 QEGIYSY
+229 QDGIYSY
-236 ELGKYDDEFPLVIDP
+236 KLGKYDDEIPLVIDP

-272 GNDGSAYSAGMV
+272 GNDGSAYSAGMI

-298 ISPNFTSI
+298 ISPNFTSV

-319 YNPTGTNMLWSAFLG
+319 YNSTGTNMLWSAFLG

-369 TAGAF
+369 TAGAL

-387 LFNGVYF
+387 LYNGVYF
-394 SGQGTDM
+394 SGQGTDI

-480 AFQAVKSAGQDGV
+480 AFQANKSAGQDGV
-493 IFKLNAAFS
+493 IFKLNASFS
-502 SLLFSSYYGGNNSD
+502 SLQFSSYYGGNNSD

-528 IVFAGGTCSTNLLGT
+528 IVFAGGTCSTNLSGT

-634 STVLGNGSPSI
+634 STVIGNGSPSI

-685 QSTTTGFDFYL
+685 QSSTTGFDFYL

-763 CNNLVFKFDFQLIPS
+763 CNNLVFKFDFQLIPT

-785 VAGCTDLTVDFQNTS
+785 VAGCTDLTVNFQNTS
-800 TQLDSYLWDFGNGD
+800 TQLDAYLWDFGNGD
-814 TTSVIFNPSIT
+814 TTSVIFNPTVT

-830 TYNVNLYVTDSVCL
+830 SYNVNLYVTDSVCL

-865 TISLCSSNPFELVAF
+865 TISLCSSNPFELIAF

-891 QSVNLT
+891 QNANLS

-903 NDSTATVAT
+903 NDSTVTVST
-912 PGWYFIEV
+912 PGWYYIEV
-920 SNPYCSKMDSVFLA
+920 NNPYCSKLDSVYLE
-934 FDVPLQAFFSIDDT
+934 FDVPLQAFFSVSDT
-948 LGCAPFT
+948 MGCAPFVLT
-955 VNLNNSSTFTTDF
+955 LNNSSTFTTDF
-968 LWDLGNGT
+968 LWDFGNGT
-976 LDSIN
+976 VDSVN
-981 FNPTVTFSNP
+981 FNPTLTFSSP
-991 GTYSIQLTIS
+991 GTYEIQLTIS

-1007 QDSYSMA
+1007 QDTYA
-1014 VQVSAPLLANLQDT
+1014 LTIQVSAPLLVNLPDT
-1028 IFLCQSVETTLTP
+1028 IFLCQSVETILTP
-1041 ILTGLG
+1041 IITGSAA
-1047 TSYVW
+1047 SYVW
-1052 SNFADFGDTLNM
+1052 SNFADFSDTLNV
-1064 DLQNPILSLVDPQN
+1064 DLQNPNLTLVDPQN
-1078 QTYYFQADNG
+1078 QSYYFQADNG
-1088 YCSVIDSVHV
+1088 YCSVMDSVHM

-1103 SIFIQSQDSIC
+1103 SISIQCLDSIC
-1114 ITSVL
+1114 ITDVL

-1131 TYLWSSPNVVISPN
+1131 TYLWSSPNVLINPN
-1145 NQANAQCT
+1145 NQATAQCT
-1153 LPGSQYVYLQ
+1153 LPGSQYIYLE

-1169 CVVLDSQFVYVST
+1169 CVVLDSQLVYVST
-1182 FNSGNVLA
+1182 FTTGNVIA
-1190 TANPNIIMPGGTTQ
+1190 SANPNLIMPGGSTQ
-1204 LTGIVPTNASF
+1204 LTGIVPTNANF
-1215 TWSPTF
+1215 TWSPT
-1221 GMVNPSSLQSMV
+1221 STMV
-1233 SPLETMIYTLTA
+1233 SPTSLTTNVSPTETTTYTLTA

-1255 AIVKVYEIV
+1255 ALVRVYEIV

-1282 ENDVL
+1282 GNDVL
-1287 YVRGLWIEKCIL
+1287 YVRGIWIEKCIF
-1299 RIFDRWGELV
+1299 RVFNRWGELV
-1309 FETTDQNYGWDGTY
+1309 FETTDQNIGWDGTF
-1323 KGKKLDPDVFDYYLE
+1323 KGKKLDPDVFDYYLD
-1338 VDCIGGSRNIVKGNI
+1338 VDCLGGLHTIIKGNV

>member
-65 DSSILFQLQDLSDL
+65 DSSILFQLQDLSDQ

-116 RSIHYYNYFLGN
+116 RSTHYYNYFLGN

-150 DIHLLWESEKNA
+150 DIHLLWESDKNA

-215 IDGKKSPVL
+215 IDGKKFPVL

-236 ELGKYDDEFPLVIDP
+236 VLGKYDDEFPLVIDP

-634 STVLGNGSPSI
+634 STVIGNGSPSI

-891 QSVNLT
+891 QSPNLT
-897 NPLNNP
+897 NPLNNL

-934 FDVPLQAFFSIDDT
+934 FDVPLQAIFSIDDT

-955 VNLNNSSTFTTDF
+955 LNLNNSSTFTTDF

-1007 QDSYSMA
+1007 QDSYSMD

-1041 ILTGLG
+1041 ILTGLA

>member
-1 MKLTVLKLRYFFVL
+1 VPVEDH
-15 FLFASL
+15 A
-21 AQVSAQDSHEE
+21 
-32 IPHNEIQFIE
+32 HNSIHYIE
-42 NKGQWPSVVQ
+42 NKGQWPSIVKY
-52 FQSSV
+52 QSTI
-57 SGGKLWIG
+57 SGGKVWLG
-65 DSSILFQLQDLSDL
+65 DSSMLFQLQDMSELHRAHMDL
-79 HKAHYDLKNVE
+79 ENIE
-90 NPSVKSALIQQKFL
+90 NPSVKNALIQVKYL
-104 GSGTDKLLMKEG
+104 GTKVDKVYS
-116 RSIHYYNYFLGN
+116 RSNPSAHYYNYFLGN
-128 DSTKWT
+128 DSTKWASN
-134 HDVHAYSEV
+134 VHAFEKV
-143 EYEHFYP
+143 EYQHFYS
-150 DIHLLWESEKNA
+150 DIHLQWESEKNA
-162 LKYSFFVEPGANP
+162 LKYSFFVEPGGNP
-175 NEIRWSYAGEF
+175 SEIRWTYAGEYKSIQLR
-186 NSVRIRDGRLI
+186 NGHII

-204 IIEQRPFAYQL
+204 VIEQRPFAYQEVN
-215 IDGKKSPVL
+215 GKRVDIVCK
-224 CSYKE
+224 YKE
-229 QEGIYSY
+229 DNGIYGY
-236 ELGKYDDEFPLVIDP
+236 ELGKYDASIPVVIDP

-259 GSVSDNFGMTATY
+259 GSISDNFGMTATY

-374 QTTHGGGTTGANF
+374 QTNHGGGFMGANF
-387 LFNGVYF
+387 LYNGVYF
-394 SGQGTDM
+394 SNQGTDI
-401 YISKIASN
+401 YVSKISSN

-438 VAAYDSLTTNYGDQF
+438 VTAYDSLTTNYGDQF
-453 RGEIMLDSLN
+453 RGEIMLDSMN
-463 NVYIASCTRSTN
+463 NVLIASCSRSAN
-475 FPTLN
+475 FPVFN
-480 AFQAVKSAGQDGV
+480 AFQATKSAGQDGV
-493 IFKLNAAFS
+493 VFKLNSTFTSLQFS
-502 SLLFSSYYGGNNSD
+502 SFYGGNNSD

-528 IVFAGGTCSTNLLGT
+528 IVFAGGTCSNNIPGT
-543 SGAYQPSFQGGKTD
+543 SGAYQANFQGGKTD
-557 GFVVKLV
+557 GFVVKLN
-564 PSGTSIQKASYV
+564 PTGTAIQKASYI
-576 GASNYDQVFFVEID
+576 GATNYDQVFFVEID

-603 GTFPV
+603 GNFPV

-621 ILKLNPNLTTNLA
+621 ILKLNPTLTTNLA
-634 STVLGNGSPSI
+634 STVIGNGSPSI

-714 SLAQEHV
+714 PLSHEHV
-721 DGGTSRFDKNGVVYQ
+721 DGGTSRFDKKGIVYQ

-747 FPTSPGAWSS
+747 FPTSSGAWSS

-785 VAGCTDLTVDFQNTS
+785 LAGCTDLTVNFQNTS
-800 TQLDSYLWDFGNGD
+800 TQLDAYLWDFGNGD
-814 TTSVIFNPSIT
+814 TTSVVFNPVVT
-825 YTQAG
+825 YTQPG
-830 TYNVNLYVTDSVCL
+830 IYMVNLFVTDSVCL
-844 LTDTANIQVLVLD
+844 LTDTAQIQVTVLD
-857 SIQLNVLD
+857 SIQINVLD
-865 TISLCSSNPFELVAF
+865 TISLCSSNPFELIAF

-891 QSVNLT
+891 QNPNLS
-897 NPLNNP
+897 NPLNVA
-903 NDSTATVAT
+903 NDSTIVVSA
-912 PGWYFIEV
+912 PGWYYIQV
-920 SNPYCSKMDSVFLA
+920 ANAYCSKIDSVYLE
-934 FDVPLQAFFSIDDT
+934 FDVPLQAMFSISDS
-948 LGCAPFT
+948 LGCAPFVLT
-955 VNLNNSSTFTTDF
+955 LNNSSTFTTDF
-968 LWDLGNGT
+968 LWDFGNGT
-976 LDSIN
+976 VDSIN
-981 FNPTVTFSNP
+981 YTPTVTFTNP
-991 GTYSIQLTIS
+991 GTYQIQLNIS

-1007 QDSYSMA
+1007 QDNYSLTI
-1014 VQVSAPLLANLQDT
+1014 QVSAPLLVSLPDT
-1028 IFLCQSVETTLTP
+1028 LFLCQSIDTTLVPT
-1041 ILTGLG
+1041 ISG
-1047 TSYVW
+1047 TANNFLW
-1052 SNFADFGDTLNM
+1052 SNSSDFSDTLNTN
-1064 DLQNPILSLVDPQN
+1064 LQNPNFYLVDPQN

-1088 YCSVIDSVHV
+1088 YCSVLDSIHV
-1098 SIFGE
+1098 SIFTE
-1103 SIFIQSQDSIC
+1103 SISIQCLDSIC
-1114 ITSVL
+1114 ITNPL
-1119 QLQALNNGSGSF
+1119 QLQAQTNGSGTFSYF
-1131 TYLWSSPNVVISPN
+1131 WTSPNVQINPN
-1145 NQANAQCT
+1145 NQTNAQCL

-1182 FNSGNVLA
+1182 FNQGSVLA
-1190 TANPNIIMPGGTTQ
+1190 TVNPNIVMPGGSTQ
-1204 LTGIVPTNASF
+1204 LTGIVPANASYS
-1215 TWSPTF
+1215 WSPTF
-1221 GMVNPSSLQSMV
+1221 GIVNPAALQTMV

-1255 AIVKVYEIV
+1255 ALVRVYEIV

-1287 YVRGLWIEKCIL
+1287 YVRGIWIEKFVF

-1309 FETTDQNYGWDGTY
+1309 FETTDQSIGWDGTF
-1323 KGKKLDPDVFDYYLE
+1323 KGKKLDPDVFDYYLD
-1338 VDCIGGSRNIVKGNI
+1338 VDCLGGSQNIIKGNVS
-1353 TLMK
+1353 LMK

>member
-1 MKLTVLKLRYFFVL
+1 VKLVVLKLRYFFVL

-21 AQVSAQDSHEE
+21 SQVSAQDSHEHT
-32 IPHNEIQFIE
+32 PHNEIQFIE

-65 DSSILFQLQDLSDL
+65 DSSILFQLQDFSDL
-79 HKAHYDLKNVE
+79 HKAHYDLKNVA
-90 NPSVKSALIQQKFL
+90 NPSLKSALIQQKFL

-116 RSIHYYNYFLGN
+116 RSTHYYNYFLGN

-134 HDVHAYSEV
+134 HDVHAYSQV
-143 EYEHFYP
+143 EYEHFYA

-175 NEIRWSYAGEF
+175 NEIRWRYSGEF
-186 NSVRIRDGRLI
+186 TSVRIRDGRLI

-204 IIEQRPFAYQL
+204 IIEQRPIAYQN
-215 IDGKKSPVL
+215 IDGKKIPVS
-224 CSYKE
+224 CSFQE

-236 ELGKYDDEFPLVIDP
+236 KLGKYDDEFPLVIDP

-319 YNPTGTNMLWSAFLG
+319 YNSTGTNMLWSAFLG

-374 QTTHGGGTTGANF
+374 QATHGGGSFGANF
-387 LFNGVYF
+387 LYNGVYF
-394 SGQGTDM
+394 SNQGTDI

-438 VAAYDSLTTNYGDQF
+438 VSAYDSLTTNYGDQF

-480 AFQAVKSAGQDGV
+480 AFQANKSAGQDGV
-493 IFKLNAAFS
+493 IFKLNASFS
-502 SLLFSSYYGGNNSD
+502 SLQFSSFYGGNNSD

-528 IVFAGGTCSTNLLGT
+528 IVFAGGTCSNNLSGT

-608 NNAPYS
+608 NNAPYC

-634 STVLGNGSPSI
+634 STVIGNGSPSI

-714 SLAQEHV
+714 SLSEEHV

-785 VAGCTDLTVDFQNTS
+785 VSGCTDLTVNFQNTS

-814 TTSVIFNPSIT
+814 TTSVIFNPSVT

-830 TYNVNLYVTDSVCL
+830 SYNVNLYVTDSVCL

-865 TISLCSSNPFELVAF
+865 TISLCSSNPFELIAF

-891 QSVNLT
+891 QNTNLS

-903 NDSTATVAT
+903 NDSTVIVSN
-912 PGWYFIEV
+912 PGWYYIEV
-920 SNPYCSKMDSVFLA
+920 GNPYCSKLDSVYLE
-934 FDVPLQAFFSIDDT
+934 FDVPLQAFFSVSDT
-948 LGCAPFT
+948 LGCAPYVLT
-955 VNLNNSSTFTTDF
+955 LNNSSTFTTDF
-968 LWDLGNGT
+968 LWDFGNGVV
-976 LDSIN
+976 DSVN
-981 FNPTVTFSNP
+981 FNPTLTYPSP
-991 GTYSIQLTIS
+991 GTYQIQLTIS

-1007 QDSYSMA
+1007 QDTYA
-1014 VQVSAPLLANLQDT
+1014 LTIEVSAPLLVNLPDT
-1028 IFLCQSVETTLTP
+1028 IFLCESVETILTP
-1041 ILTGLG
+1041 IITGSA
-1047 TSYVW
+1047 TSNVW
-1052 SNFADFGDTLNM
+1052 SNFADFSDTLNVN
-1064 DLQNPILSLVDPQN
+1064 LQNPNLTLVDPQN
-1078 QTYYFQADNG
+1078 QTYYFQVDNG
-1088 YCSVIDSVHV
+1088 YCSVMDSVHISV
-1098 SIFGE
+1098 FGE
-1103 SIFIQSQDSIC
+1103 SISIQCLDSIC
-1114 ITSVL
+1114 ITNVL
-1119 QLQALNNGSGSF
+1119 QLQVQNNGSGSYS
-1131 TYLWSSPNVVISPN
+1131 YLWSSPNVLINPN
-1145 NQANAQCT
+1145 NQATAQCT

-1182 FNSGNVLA
+1182 FTTGNVMA
-1190 TANPNIIMPGGTTQ
+1190 TANPNLIMPGGTTQ
-1204 LTGIVPTNASF
+1204 LTGIVPANANF
-1215 TWSPTF
+1215 TWSPT
-1221 GMVNPSSLQSMV
+1221 STMV
-1233 SPLETMIYTLTA
+1233 SPTSLTTNVSPTETTTYTLTA

-1255 AIVKVYEIV
+1255 ALVRVYEIV

-1287 YVRGLWIEKCIL
+1287 YVRGIWIEKCIF
-1299 RIFDRWGELV
+1299 RVFNRWGELV
-1309 FETTDQNYGWDGTY
+1309 FETTDQNIGWDGTF
-1323 KGKKLDPDVFDYYLE
+1323 KGKKLDPDVFDYYLD
-1338 VDCIGGSRNIVKGNI
+1338 VDCLGGLHTIIKGNV

>member
-1 MKLTVLKLRYFFVL
+1 MKLVVLKLRYLFVF

-21 AQVSAQDSHEE
+21 YQVSAQDSHEVK
-32 IPHNEIQFIE
+32 PHNEIQFIE
-42 NKGQWPSVVQ
+42 NKGQWPSVVH
-52 FQSSV
+52 FQSAV

-79 HKAHYDLKNVE
+79 HKAHFELKNVE
-90 NPSVKSALIQQKFL
+90 NPSLKSVLIQQKFI
-104 GSGTDKLLMKEG
+104 GSKPDKVRSVEG
-116 RSIHYYNYFLGN
+116 ASVHYYNYFLGN

-134 HDVHAYSEV
+134 SNVHSYSKV
-143 EYEHFYP
+143 EYQHFYS

-175 NEIRWSYAGEF
+175 NDIRWSYSGEF
-186 NSVRIRDGRLI
+186 SSIRIRDGRLI
-197 LKTAIGE
+197 LKTSIGE
-204 IIEQRPFAYQL
+204 IIDYRPEAFQF
-215 IDGKKSPVL
+215 IDGKKISVS
-224 CSYKE
+224 CSFHE
-229 QEGIYSY
+229 HEGIYSY
-236 ELGKYDDEFPLVIDP
+236 ELGKYDHDFPIVIDP

-306 AGSYGITDVFVTK
+306 SGSYGITDVFVTK
-319 YNPTGTNMLWSAFLG
+319 YNPDGTNMLWSAFLG

-363 STNFPT
+363 SANFPT

-374 QTTHGGGTTGANF
+374 QPAHGGGSIGANF
-387 LFNGVYF
+387 LYNGVYF
-394 SGQGTDM
+394 SNQGTDI
-401 YISKIASN
+401 YISKISSN

-453 RGEIMLDSLN
+453 RGEIMLDSMN
-463 NVYIASCTRSTN
+463 NVLIASCSRSSN
-475 FPTLN
+475 FPVLN
-480 AFQAVKSAGQDGV
+480 AFQATKSAGQDGV
-493 IFKLNAAFS
+493 IFKLNASFS
-502 SLLFSSYYGGNNSD
+502 SLLFSSFYGGNNSD

-528 IVFAGGTCSTNLLGT
+528 IVFAGGTCSTNLIGT
-543 SGAYQPSFQGGKTD
+543 AGAYQSSFQGGKSD
-557 GFVVKLV
+557 GFVVKLN
-564 PSGTSIQKASYV
+564 PLGTAIQKASYV
-576 GASNYDQVFFVEID
+576 GATNYDQVFFVEID

-603 GTFPV
+603 GSFPV

-672 VPISGMPISPNAF
+672 VPINGMPISSNAF

-703 SGLLYGSYIGG
+703 SGLLYGSYLGG

-785 VAGCTDLTVDFQNTS
+785 VSGCADLTVNFQNTS
-800 TQLDSYLWDFGNGD
+800 TQLDAYLWDFGNGD
-814 TTSVIFNPSIT
+814 TTSVVFNPIVT
-825 YTQAG
+825 YTQPG
-830 TYNVNLYVTDSVCL
+830 MYMVNLYVTDSICL
-844 LTDTANIQVLVLD
+844 LTDTAQIQVTVLD

-865 TISLCSSNPFELVAF
+865 TISLCSSNPFELIAY

-891 QSVNLT
+891 QNADLS
-897 NPLNNP
+897 NPLNTS
-903 NDSTATVAT
+903 NDSTIVVSS
-912 PGWYFIEV
+912 PGWYYIQV
-920 SNPYCSKMDSVFLA
+920 ANAYCSKSDSVYLE
-934 FDVPLQAFFSIDDT
+934 FDIPLQALFSISDS
-948 LGCAPFT
+948 LGCAPFVLT
-955 VNLNNSSTFTTDF
+955 LNNNSSFTTDF
-968 LWDLGNGT
+968 LWDFGNGT
-976 LDSIN
+976 VDSTN
-981 FNPTVTFSNP
+981 FSPTVTFGNP
-991 GTYSIQLTIS
+991 GTYQIQLNIS
-1001 DSICLG
+1001 DSICVG
-1007 QDSYSMA
+1007 SDNYSLT
-1014 VQVSAPLLANLQDT
+1014 VQVSAPLLVSLPDT
-1028 IFLCQSVETTLTP
+1028 IFLCQSVETILTP
-1041 ILTGLG
+1041 IITGSA
-1047 TSYVW
+1047 TSFVW
-1052 SNFADFGDTLNM
+1052 SNFADFSDSLNI
-1064 DLQNPILSLVDPQN
+1064 DLQNPNLTLVDPQN

-1088 YCSVIDSVHV
+1088 YCSVLDSVHISIFSESV
-1098 SIFGE
+1098 SI
-1103 SIFIQSQDSIC
+1103 QCLDSIC
-1114 ITSVL
+1114 STNPL
-1119 QLQALNNGSGSF
+1119 QLLAQTNGADSF
-1131 TYLWSSPNVVISPN
+1131 SLLWTSPNVLINPN
-1145 NQANAQCT
+1145 NQATTQCT

-1182 FNSGNVLA
+1182 FNLGTVLA
-1190 TANPNIIMPGGTTQ
+1190 SANPNLIMPGGTTE
-1204 LTGIVPTNASF
+1204 LTGIIPTNASF
-1215 TWSPTF
+1215 TWSPT
-1221 GMVNPSSLQSMV
+1221 VNMLSPNSLLTNV
-1233 SPLETMIYTLTA
+1233 SPEETTTYTLTA
-1245 TDGLC
+1245 SDGLC
-1250 TKSDT
+1250 IKSDT
-1255 AIVKVYEIV
+1255 TLVKVYEIV

-1287 YVRGLWIEKCIL
+1287 YVRGIWIEKCIF
-1299 RIFDRWGELV
+1299 RVFNRWGELV
-1309 FETTDQNYGWDGTY
+1309 FETTDQNIGWDGTF
-1323 KGKKLDPDVFDYYLE
+1323 KGKKVDPDVFDYYLD
-1338 VDCIGGSRNIVKGNI
+1338 VDCLGGLHTIIKGNV
-1353 TLMK
+1353 TLMN